1 MELSKKKEKWVKQFK
16 PTHIVGKPLPTPA
29 PIQERYEKAILALVR
44 KMTKETEREIAKLYK
59 TPEAKAYFAADA
71 SIASQARILV
81 NALTKK
87 FESLFAQMSGK
98 LAEQMVTSA
107 EKSSAANAK
116 QSLKDL
122 AGGLAIDTS
131 IKSADMK
138 ETIKASIAQN
148 AQLIKSIPQ
157 EYLLKV
163 GGDVMRSVT
172 SGEGV
177 KELMPKIQKYGG
189 MTERR
194 AKNIAL
200 DQTRK
205 AYNSINADRMK
216 KAGIKKFRWRHSH
229 GGLNPRA
236 DHLDMDGNIY
246 SFDDLPVINPRTG
259 ERGLPGQ
266 APNCKCFME
275 PIIEFDDE

>member
-1 MELSKKKEKWVKQFK
+1 MKLSEMKQFK
-16 PTHIVGKPLPTPA
+16 PTYIVGKPLPTPA
-29 PIQERYEKAILALVR
+29 PIQKRYEKALRALVL
-44 KMTKETEREIAKLYK
+44 KMTKETEREVAKLYGS
-59 TPEAKAYFAADA
+59 PEAKVYFAEDA

-81 NALTKK
+81 NALTEK

-98 LAEQMVTSA
+98 LAERMVTSA
-107 EKSSAANAK
+107 EKSSASNAK

-131 IKSADMK
+131 IRSADLK
-138 ETIKASIAQN
+138 ETIKASIAMN

-177 KELMPKIQKYGG
+177 KELMPKIRKYGG